1 MAEVALRQP
10 RGRYFEDFQVGDRV
24 VTAGRTITETDV
36 VLFAGISGDYNP
48 LHTDAEYARTMM
60 FGERVA
66 HGLLGL
72 AVASG
77 LAMQLG
83 FLEGTVEA
91 FTGLEWKFK
100 APIRLG
106 DTIHVEAEVAQ
117 RRPLGQGGLIV
128 FNMAVINQRGETV
141 QKGQW
146 TVLVRGRPA
155 PAAGTSSG

>member
-1 MAEVALRQP
+1 MAEATLRRP
-10 RGRYFEDFQVGDRV
+10 RGRYFEDFEVGDRV
-24 VTAGRTITETDV
+24 VSAGRTITEADV

-48 LHTDAEYARTMM
+48 LHTDAEYAKTMM

-91 FTGLEWKFK
+91 FTGLEWKFR
-100 APIRLG
+100 APIKFG

-117 RRPLGQGGLIV
+117 RRAMGSGGMIV
-128 FNMAVINQRGETV
+128 FNMAVINQRGETA

-146 TVLVRGRPA
+146 SVIVRGRPA
-155 PAAGTSSG
+155 AEDGTLSE

>member
-1 MAEVALRQP
+1 MAEGGQRQP

-24 VTAGRTITETDV
+24 VSGGRTITETDV

-91 FTGLEWKFK
+91 ITGLEWKFR
-100 APIRLG
+100 APIKFG
-106 DTIHVEAEVAQ
+106 DTIHIEAEVAQ
-117 RRPLGQGGLIV
+117 RRAANSGGFIV
-128 FNMAVINQRGETV
+128 FNMAVVNQLGKTV

-146 TVLVRGRPA
+146 TVFVRGRPQ
-155 PAAGTSSG
+155 PPHGT